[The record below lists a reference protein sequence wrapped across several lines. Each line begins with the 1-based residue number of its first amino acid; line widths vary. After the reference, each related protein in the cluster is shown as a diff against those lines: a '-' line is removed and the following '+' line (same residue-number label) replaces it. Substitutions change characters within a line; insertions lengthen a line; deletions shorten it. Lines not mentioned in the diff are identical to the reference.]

1 MLECEQCGKELP
13 EGTKAHIIEYRRI
26 DVRGTRVIIKC
37 VAEESLERLLVGDAA
52 GGNAFVVIAGHFE
65 EEFRFVGGGE

>member
-37 VAEESLERLLVGDAA
+37 VKTLVCKECANRTDES
-52 GGNAFVVIAGHFE
+52 
-65 EEFRFVGGGE
+65 